1 MVDLTDGLGY
11 TNGVS
16 HQLTIK
22 RQDEIVDVELLVPNV
37 DQTQFRKI
45 KFVSALMN
53 DDALDSLILKNI
65 FQEFAILSKFI
76 IYENLLLVTLHFIF

>member
-1 MVDLTDGLGY
+1 MSD
-11 TNGVS
+11 
-16 HQLTIK
+16 QLTIK

-65 FQEFAILSKFI
+65 FQEFEFAILSKFI